1 MADEN
6 STEAMSKSISSSSMS
21 ESIIAAAGEAHEAV
35 SNMYQDGGAGDMDV
49 RAEISGSTEQRA
61 APEQHILKSLSIVE
75 EEEEEEEEEKRKR
88 KRMTPMN
95 TLMPRLRPPKFHLES
110 FRSCRL

>member
-1 MADEN
+1 MLANSQNAKAEEEAIMQAVNSEFRNMADEN
-6 STEAMSKSISSSSMS
+6 STEAIDKSISSSSMS

-75 EEEEEEEEEKRKR
+75 EEEEEEEEE
-88 KRMTPMN
+88 
-95 TLMPRLRPPKFHLES
+95 
-110 FRSCRL
+110 